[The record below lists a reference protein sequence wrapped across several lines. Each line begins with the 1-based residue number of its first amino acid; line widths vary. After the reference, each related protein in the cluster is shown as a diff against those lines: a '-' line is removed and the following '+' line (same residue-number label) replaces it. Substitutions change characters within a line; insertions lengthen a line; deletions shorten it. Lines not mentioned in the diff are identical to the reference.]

1 MNFKKVTVIGAGTMG
16 RQIALNAAINECIT
30 TLNDQSEQVLA
41 DVKKWSDGYLDSR
54 VRKGRMTEQEALDT
68 KDRFMLEIDLE
79 KAAKDADLVIE
90 AIVENLDVKLGL
102 FEELERICGS
112 DTVFAS
118 NSSTFFPSQY
128 SVASKRP
135 DKVIGMHYFNPALQM
150 ELLEVVLSDDVSAET
165 LEAVKAYGKQTKK
178 KVIVVQ
184 KEIPG
189 FVVNNIFGGITSIAW
204 ELLDGGYASYED
216 IDIAAEKG
224 LGHPMGPFRT
234 MDYSGLDTILSVRK
248 SRYELNPEKYPAP
261 NEVLTEMVEKGRLGV
276 KTGAGFYNYKK
287 QG

>member
-54 VRKGRMTEQEALDT
+54 VRKGKMTEQEALDT
-68 KDRFMLEIDLE
+68 KKRFLLEIDLE

-90 AIVENLDVKLGL
+90 AIVEKLDVKLAL
-102 FEELERICGS
+102 FAELERICGS

-128 SVASKRP
+128 SVATKRP

-165 LEAVKAYGKQTKK
+165 LEAVKAYGRQTKK

-248 SRYELNPEKYPAP
+248 SRHELDPEKYPAP

-276 KTGAGFYNYKK
+276 KTGEGFYNYKK
-287 QG
+287 

>member
-54 VRKGRMTEQEALDT
+54 VRKGKMTEQEALDT
-68 KDRFMLEIDLE
+68 KERFLLEIDLE

-102 FEELERICGS
+102 FAELERICGS

-128 SVASKRP
+128 SVATKRP

-150 ELLEVVLSDDVSAET
+150 QLLEVVLSDDVSAET

-248 SRYELNPEKYPAP
+248 SRHELDPEKYPAP

-276 KTGAGFYNYKK
+276 KTGEGFYNYKK
-287 QG
+287 

>member
-1 MNFKKVTVIGAGTMG
+1 MNFKNVTVIGAGTMG

-54 VRKGRMTEQEALDT
+54 VRKGKMTEQEALDT
-68 KDRFMLEIDLE
+68 KSRFLLEIDLE

-102 FEELERICGS
+102 FAELERICGS

-128 SVASKRP
+128 SVATKRP

-150 ELLEVVLSDDVSAET
+150 QLLEVVLSDDVSAET
-165 LEAVKAYGKQTKK
+165 LEAVKAYGNQTKK

-248 SRYELNPEKYPAP
+248 SRHELDPEKYPAP

-276 KTGAGFYNYKK
+276 KTGEGFYNYKK
-287 QG
+287 

>member
-54 VRKGRMTEQEALDT
+54 VRKGKMTEQEALAA
-68 KDRFMLEIDLE
+68 KDRFLLEIDLE
-79 KAAKDADLVIE
+79 KAAKDTDLVIE

-128 SVASKRP
+128 SVATKRP

-248 SRYELNPEKYPAP
+248 SRHELDPEKYPAP
-261 NEVLTEMVEKGRLGV
+261 NEVLTKMVEQGRLGA
-276 KTGAGFYNYKK
+276 KTGEGFYNYKK
-287 QG
+287 

>member
-54 VRKGRMTEQEALDT
+54 VRKGKMTEQEALDT
-68 KDRFMLEIDLE
+68 KNRFLLEIDLE

-90 AIVENLDVKLGL
+90 AIVEKLDVKLAL
-102 FEELERICGS
+102 FAELERICGS

-128 SVASKRP
+128 SVATKRP

-165 LEAVKAYGKQTKK
+165 LEAVKAYGRQTKK

-248 SRYELNPEKYPAP
+248 SRHELDPEKYPAP

-276 KTGAGFYNYKK
+276 KTGEGFYNYKK
-287 QG
+287 

>member
-54 VRKGRMTEQEALDT
+54 VRKGKMTEQEALDT
-68 KDRFMLEIDLE
+68 KSRFLLEIDLE

-128 SVASKRP
+128 SVATKRP

-150 ELLEVVLSDDVSAET
+150 ELLEVVLSDDVSEET
-165 LEAVKAYGKQTKK
+165 LETVKAYGKQTKK

-248 SRYELNPEKYPAP
+248 SRHELDPEKYPAP

-276 KTGAGFYNYKK
+276 KTGEGFYNYKK
-287 QG
+287 

>member
-1 MNFKKVTVIGAGTMG
+1 MNFKKVTIIGAGTMG

-54 VRKGRMTEQEALDT
+54 VRKGKMTEQEALDT
-68 KDRFMLEIDLE
+68 KERFLLQIDLE

-128 SVASKRP
+128 SVATKRP

-150 ELLEVVLSDDVSAET
+150 QLLEVVLSDDVSAET

-248 SRYELNPEKYPAP
+248 SRHELDPEKYPAP

-276 KTGAGFYNYKK
+276 KTGEGFYNYKK
-287 QG
+287 

>member
-54 VRKGRMTEQEALDT
+54 VRKGKMTEQEALDT
-68 KDRFMLEIDLE
+68 KSRFLLEIDLE

-128 SVASKRP
+128 SVATKRP

-165 LEAVKAYGKQTKK
+165 LEAVKAYGRQTKK

-248 SRYELNPEKYPAP
+248 SRHELDPEKYPAP

-276 KTGAGFYNYKK
+276 KTGEGFYNYKK
-287 QG
+287 